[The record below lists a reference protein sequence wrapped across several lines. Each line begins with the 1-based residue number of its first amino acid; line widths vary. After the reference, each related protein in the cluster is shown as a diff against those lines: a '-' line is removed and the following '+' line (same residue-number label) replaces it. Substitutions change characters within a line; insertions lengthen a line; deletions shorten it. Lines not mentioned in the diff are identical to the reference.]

1 MAQLLQRCHRDGH
14 AGCGHNRADKQC
26 AEEFR
31 AADCRKAVECAVE
44 QRAAHQRYKHTDA
57 GNQRGNRPGPHQ
69 FFQVGAKSC
78 GKHQQHNTDFSK
90 NGDRVVDLHQIE
102 QTGPNQQTGENFT
115 DHLRG
120 LALAG
125 NQAKKLGAQ
134 NNNCQITEDGIHTC
148 HLSQFT
154 VIHPCYSTSARFFQ

>member
-44 QRAAHQRYKHTDA
+44 QRTANQRYKHTDA
-57 GNQRGNRPGPHQ
+57 GNQRSNRPGPHQ

-90 NGDRVVDLHQIE
+90 NGDRVVDLHQIA
-102 QTGPNQQTGENFT
+102 
-115 DHLRG
+115 R
-120 LALAG
+120 AG
-125 NQAKKLGAQ
+125 SQAKKLGAQ

-154 VIHPCYSTSARFFQ
+154 LIHLCYSTSVRFFQ